1 MKMKWN
7 DVTAF
12 RWPEPI
18 FMRVGYGFESR
29 FSVGKIEQ
37 ISMIFGILNKKLSS
51 FKEMLFI
58 FL

>member
-18 FMRVGYGFESR
+18 FMRVGYGFESS
-29 FSVGKIEQ
+29 FSAEKIQQ
-37 ISMIFGILNKKLSS
+37 ISMIFGILNKKIVEL
-51 FKEMLFI
+51 
-58 FL
+58 